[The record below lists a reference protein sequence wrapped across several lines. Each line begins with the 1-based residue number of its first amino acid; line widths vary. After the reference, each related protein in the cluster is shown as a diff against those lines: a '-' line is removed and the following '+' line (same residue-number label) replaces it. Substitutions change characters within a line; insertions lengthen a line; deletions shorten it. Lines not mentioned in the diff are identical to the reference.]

1 LQGVLKY
8 GERPPGKGLYFMDG
22 PARTAELLVG
32 IAAAGCQLMIF
43 SMGGG
48 LPSLLP
54 MLPAAPARFP
64 LMPVIKMSGNPDG
77 YDKRKH
83 IIDVYVG
90 GVIEAEE
97 TIEQAGERL
106 LQEMSSVASG
116 KKETIFEKGT
126 YEEPLLIQI
135 DGPSL

>member
-1 LQGVLKY
+1 
-8 GERPPGKGLYFMDG
+8 MDG

-32 IAAAGCQLMIF
+32 IAATGCQLMIF

-77 YDKRKH
+77 YEKRKD
-83 IIDVYVG
+83 ILDIYVG
-90 GVIEAEE
+90 GVIDADE
-97 TIEQAGERL
+97 TIERAGERL
-106 LQEMSSVASG
+106 LKEVVDVASG
-116 KKETIFEKGT
+116 RKQTIFEKGT
-126 YEEPLLIQI
+126 YDEPLLIQI